1 MLGQRVHPCSGLS
14 WHGAFFCS
22 FDVDGLMVGLPSS
35 YGTRGASSAAEAA
48 APTLAGCLPPT
59 RWLRAHS
66 GRCAGLHVEGVL
78 LSSGLVPH
86 LRCSSASAS
95 VAPAHSREQHTL
107 DRPVRQR
114 LVRAIEWLRL
124 KGNNTV
130 HVFGSFFF
138 CSVFYRRTMAYS
150 SFVSLPGVTLTVS
163 SAVGCEISEEVTPF
177 ITRFHHMDS
186 RCAWIIPLYN

>member
-1 MLGQRVHPCSGLS
+1 MLGQRVHPWSGLS
-14 WHGAFFCS
+14 MQCLLCTVRVAQAQRRRQQRRPSLVAFRPLAGCEHTAAAALAFTSRVCCS
-22 FDVDGLMVGLPSS
+22 RVGWCHIC
-35 YGTRGASSAAEAA
+35 AA
-48 APTLAGCLPPT
+48 APLAQVWHQLT
-59 RWLRAHS
+59 
-66 GRCAGLHVEGVL
+66 
-78 LSSGLVPH
+78 
-86 LRCSSASAS
+86 
-95 VAPAHSREQHTL
+95 REQHTL

-163 SAVGCEISEEVTPF
+163 SAVGCESSGEVTPF
-177 ITRFHHMDS
+177 ITRFRHIDS